1 PAGTISMGSLSVLA
15 PEGSPMA
22 GGGTAAPAGV
32 VEFPFAFPQP
42 GEYTIW
48 VQVKRE
54 GRVLT
59 GAFQATVME

>member
-1 PAGTISMGSLSVLA
+1 
-15 PEGSPMA
+15 MA
-22 GGGTAAPAGV
+22 DGGTDSPTGV

-59 GAFQATVME
+59 GAFQATVQE